1 MPAGYLVVSV
11 YSDTIA
17 NPISGATVRVLKDG
31 KHTITVTTDEDGKTS
46 PITLNTV
53 SESYTEEEQKTVRP
67 YETYDIEVE
76 ALGLTPTKIDGVQIF
91 QNITSNQNVYMR
103 SIDEVSDQ
111 DVSTIGPN
119 TLWGDYPDTV
129 SEEKSNEEIQ
139 PYILKKVVVPEQII
153 VHDGI
158 PSNRS
163 APNYT
168 VDFVDYIKNVASSE
182 IYPTWPIETIKANVL
197 AIISFA
203 LSRIY
208 TEWYQSRWY
217 DFTITS
223 TTTYDQKYTKD
234 GTTFDTISA
243 IVDDIFNNY
252 IRRGYRLEPL
262 LAHYKSDTTE
272 PGYMSQWGSKYL
284 GDQGYSALGI
294 LRYYYGDN
302 TDIFEADL
310 SNEYPTSF
318 SGELREGSCS
328 QEVYIL
334 QNQLNYIRGSYPG
347 LPMIQNPSGLFD
359 SQTTATVRKFQSV
372 FNLPITGVVD
382 FGTWYKIN
390 YIFTAVEHLAE
401 SVY

>member
-1 MPAGYLVVSV
+1 MPVGYLVVSV

-31 KHTITVTTDEDGKTS
+31 KNIITVTTDEDGKTS

-53 SESYTEEEQKTVRP
+53 SESYTEEEQKAVRP

-103 SIDEVSDQ
+103 SIDEGSDQ

-182 IYPTWPIETIKANVL
+182 IYPTWPIETIRANVL

-203 LSRIY
+203 LNRIY
-208 TEWYQSRWY
+208 TEWYQSRGY

-234 GTTFDTISA
+234 VTTFDTISA

-302 TDIFEADL
+302 ADIFEADL

-372 FNLPITGVVD
+372 FNLPITDVVD